1 MSRLILWISLLLDW
15 LGYFSKTFYSP
26 FMWTINDLYPAFPRV
41 TTATSPPT
49 PHTLM
54 YDFIS
59 VDSVLYPFST
69 RLVINTTTK
78 LIKGLSIFAGWES
91 QLNKSILV
99 TNEEEL

>member
-1 MSRLILWISLLLDW
+1 
-15 LGYFSKTFYSP
+15 
-26 FMWTINDLYPAFPRV
+26 
-41 TTATSPPT
+41 
-49 PHTLM
+49 M